1 MRPRDLAELPDQ
13 ELLRLAQAG
22 REGRAATEATSVL
35 LERYQDRV
43 YLWCY
48 RSVRD
53 HDRALDLAQET
64 MIRAFRGLA
73 TFEGRSGFSS
83 WLFAI
88 ARNRCLTAG
97 RRVSP
102 PWEAF
107 DAGEELPD
115 PAPGP
120 DEILERR
127 LEEEEVLELIREELD
142 PLERDALW
150 LRCYERLPVEEIT
163 RLLQI
168 DAATGARSILQRA
181 RRKLR
186 AAMARPRSGGEGGT
200 GDA

>member
-22 REGRAATEATSVL
+22 REGRAATEAASVL
-35 LERYQDRV
+35 LERYQERV

-97 RRVSP
+97 RRVAP
-102 PWEAF
+102 PWEEL

-115 PAPGP
+115 PGPRP
-120 DEILERR
+120 DEIFQRR
-127 LEEEEVLELIREELD
+127 LEEDEVLELIQEVLD

-150 LRCYERLPVEEIT
+150 LRCYEQLPVEEIT
-163 RLLQI
+163 RLLRI

-186 AAMARPRSGGEGGT
+186 AALARPRTGGEGGT
-200 GDA
+200 GVA